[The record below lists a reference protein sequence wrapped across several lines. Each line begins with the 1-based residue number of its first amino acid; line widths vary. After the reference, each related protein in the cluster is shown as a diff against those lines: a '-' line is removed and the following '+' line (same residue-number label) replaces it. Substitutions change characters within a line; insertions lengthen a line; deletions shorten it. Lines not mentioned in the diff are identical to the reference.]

1 MSDLKTSILASRQLP
16 EFIRDEYPA
25 FVSFV
30 EAYYEFLENKQG
42 DQNNDL
48 TNQAKTL
55 RAISDV
61 DDSIEQFEQSF
72 FNTYAS
78 LIPRDGKVDKA
89 ILIKHI
95 LPLYLAKGNE
105 KAFKLLFRMIFDA
118 EIDITYPK
126 NNVLRASDGK
136 WKIDNKF
143 RINDDSICSVYTGN
157 GTNKTFIL
165 AEIVTSGDIVVY
177 VNDVITTAFTIQKE
191 YRKLNFTTAPA
202 NGSTIKV
209 FYSRF
214 NYELFNNRQIIGLS
228 SKATALIETAS
239 KRIITDQSNL
249 GFPVE
254 LIVDSKTIVG
264 TFLNGESVSIPIVD
278 KNGVLIDIRATTF
291 SNLKKINLID
301 GGANYNVGDP
311 VTVFAGNPII
321 DAKAIVSKV
330 FDGIVNKIVVVKGGA
345 GFTAPSNVTTKGSAS
360 SVLSVAVDAIDSSG
374 ANSINA
380 YTLSTDIILPY
391 AEIQLSAANYG
402 FPSILQAT
410 ENLQTTIANALTYQT
425 LTVGEITNVAILF
438 SNTAINFIPTLDA
451 DGATVTSMGQTQY
464 VKSFGSL
471 AKIRIRNG
479 GSGYIPGDE
488 IAFGRNPPGT
498 YGQGAAAA
506 VTRVSST
513 GKITAIAVQPSRLS
527 GTANISNNNI
537 NVHGRLSAFNNE
549 LLVGNRIIV
558 NNEIRF
564 VNSISNAVHFTVN
577 SAFTTTA
584 TNRKIGVF
592 GRTMLGGTNYVQG
605 KFPSISVASATGSG
619 AVVEIDSIASDGEIL
634 VANTGGFKP
643 GEILE
648 VQIVD
653 PGEGYQLIPVITILG
668 GNGEARANA
677 EVEPAL
683 LQTPGRWTSSDSLLS
698 ALDKRIQGS
707 DYYIDY
713 SYVTSSEVEF
723 SKYKRLLKELLHPIG
738 FVNYADLNKRS
749 LFSGLSQGSNTII
762 INTIT
767 DSGIAGKVNVA
778 NTIYI
783 TGTNTKF
790 LASQSRGTI
799 SVGTKVAVNGQM
811 RIIDNIIS
819 NTNISVTSAF
829 TQVANGQDIYI
840 VN

>member
-16 EFIRDEYPA
+16 EFVRDEYPA

-30 EAYYEFLENKQG
+30 EAYYEFLENKQT

-48 TNQAKTL
+48 TNQAKIL
-55 RAISDV
+55 RGISDV
-61 DDSIEQFEQSF
+61 DDSIDQFEQSF

-78 LIPRDGKVDKA
+78 LLPRDGAVDKSL
-89 ILIKHI
+89 LIKHI

-105 KAFKLLFRMIFDA
+105 KAFKLLFRMIFDS
-118 EIDITYPK
+118 EIEISYPK

-143 RINDDSICSVYTGN
+143 RVNDDSISSVYTGN

-165 AEIVTSGDIVVY
+165 AKIVTAGDIVVY
-177 VNDVITTAFTIQKE
+177 INDVITTAFTIQKE
-191 YRKLNFTTAPA
+191 YRKINFTTAPA

-209 FYSRF
+209 FYNIF
-214 NYELFNNRQIIGLS
+214 DYELFNNRQIIGLS

-278 KNGVLIDIRATTF
+278 ANGVLIDIQATTF

-301 GGANYNVGDP
+301 GGANYNVGDT
-311 VTVFAGNPII
+311 VTVFAGNPIK

-330 FDGIVNKIVVVKGGA
+330 FDGIVNRIVVVKGGA
-345 GFTAPSNVTTKGSAS
+345 GFTAPSNVTTKGGLS

-380 YTLSTDIILPY
+380 YTLSTDIIAPY
-391 AEIQLSAANYG
+391 SSTLISAANYG

-438 SNTAINFIPTLDA
+438 SNTAINFIPVLDA
-451 DGATVTSMGQTQY
+451 DGATIDSGSGITQY

-488 IAFGRNPPGT
+488 ISFGRNPPGT

-537 NVHGRLSAFNNE
+537 NVHGRLSAFGNE

-592 GRTMLGGTNYVQG
+592 GRTMLGGTNYIQG

-619 AVVEIDSIASDGEIL
+619 AVVDIDSIASDGEIL
-634 VANTGGFKP
+634 LANTGGYKP

-707 DYYIDY
+707 NYYIDY
-713 SYVTSSEVEF
+713 SYVTSSEIEF
-723 SKYKRLLKELLHPIG
+723 SKYKRLLKELLHPLG
-738 FVNYADLNKRS
+738 FVNYAELNKRS
-749 LFSGLSQGSNTII
+749 LFSGLTQNSNNII
-762 INTIT
+762 INTVT
-767 DSGIAGKVNVA
+767 NSGIAGKVNVA
-778 NTIYI
+778 NTIFV

-799 SVGTKVAVNGQM
+799 SVGTQIAVNGQI
-811 RIIDNIIS
+811 RIIDNILS
-819 NTNISVTSAF
+819 NTNLSVTSAF

-840 VN
+840 V